1 MHLEVI
7 MRRIAPQC
15 AAALLACLFILPSA
29 AQQLPAGVK
38 KVTTVEG
45 ITEYRLANGL
55 QVLLFPDPSKQTITV
70 NITYLVGSK
79 HENYGE
85 TGMAHLLEHLVFK
98 GTPKHQDIPKEF
110 NQYGARFNGTT
121 WYDRTN
127 YYESFPAT
135 EEALRWALDLE
146 ADRMVNSH
154 IAKKDLDSE
163 MTVVRNE
170 FEMGENSPNRVLL
183 QRVMSTA
190 YLWHNYGKST
200 IGAKSDVENVPID
213 RLQAFYRKHYQP
225 DNAVLVVAGK
235 FDEAKTL
242 GWVVEKFG
250 GLPKPDRKLDDSYTV
265 EPTQDGE
272 RFVTLRRVGDNQLVM
287 AGYHIP
293 PGAHA
298 DFAAIDIL
306 ARVLGD
312 VPSGRL
318 HKALVESK
326 KAAQAG
332 AFEFQ
337 LREPGFLL
345 AQATLRKE
353 QSLDDA
359 KATLLQTL
367 DSLAANP
374 ITKDEVERAR
384 TAILKDIDLSLN
396 DAERI
401 ALGLTEWASLGDWR
415 LFFLH
420 RDRVKKVTVEDV
432 QRVAKA
438 YLQPSNR
445 TLGVFIPEDKPVR
458 AEIPGV
464 PNVAEMLKDYKGSEA
479 VAAGEAFDPSPANIE
494 KRTQRSE
501 LFGGKLRLTLL
512 PKQTRGKTVH
522 ARLSLHF
529 GDETNLKDKSAVG
542 ALAGGMLD
550 RGTTKRTRQQIRD
563 ELDRLKT
570 RAYVAGTATG
580 ATASIETTRENLPAA
595 MKLVAEMLREPAFP
609 ETEFEQL
616 KQQRLAAVESGKSE
630 PQQLAFTAINR
641 HLSRYPKGDVR
652 YAPTPEEMAEML
664 RAVTL
669 ADAKAFHQQFYGLA
683 KAELTVVGDHD
694 PQEVKDLAST
704 LLAGWNSSQK
714 YAEIRRPYQK
724 VEMSNQMI
732 EAPDKANAVFVAGV
746 PLQLSDND
754 PDFPALS
761 LGNFL
766 LGGSF
771 GSRFVQR
778 IRHKDGLSY
787 GVQSMASASS
797 RERSGQFMT
806 FAITNPQN
814 VLKVEAAWREEIE
827 RALKDGFTPEEMKT
841 AKAAWLQGRQVSR
854 AQDQEL
860 VGRLATQRFYDRTM
874 AWEAELERKVEAL
887 TSDDVVAALRKYIDP
902 AQVSV
907 FKAGDFKK
915 AGLTK

>member
-1 MHLEVI
+1 
-7 MRRIAPQC
+7 MRRIATHC
-15 AAALLACLFILPSA
+15 AAALLVCALFSPAL
-29 AQQLPAGVK
+29 AQAPPAGVR

-55 QVLLFPDPSKQTITV
+55 QVLLFPDPSKQTVTV

-98 GTPKHQDIPKEF
+98 GTPKHPDIPKEF

-135 EEALRWALDLE
+135 DEALRWALDLE
-146 ADRMVNSH
+146 SDRMVNSY

-170 FEMGENSPNRVLL
+170 FEMGENSPGGVLM

-235 FDEAKTL
+235 FEEAKVL

-250 GLPKPDRKLDDSYTV
+250 TIPKPERKLENPYTV

-272 RFVTLRRVGDNQLVM
+272 RSVTLRRVGDNQLVM
-287 AGYHIP
+287 ASYHIP
-293 PGAHA
+293 PGSHP
-298 DFAAIDIL
+298 DYAAIDIL
-306 ARVLGD
+306 SNVLGD
-312 VPSGRL
+312 VPSGRI
-318 HKALVESK
+318 HKALVETK

-332 AFEFQ
+332 AFDFQ
-337 LREPGFLL
+337 LREPGVLL
-345 AQATLRKE
+345 AQAVLRKE
-353 QSLDDA
+353 QSIDDA
-359 KATLLQTL
+359 RDTLLKTL
-367 DSLAANP
+367 DGVTQNP
-374 ITKDEVERAR
+374 PTKEEVERAR
-384 TAILKDIDLSLN
+384 AAILKEIDLAMN
-396 DAERI
+396 DAQRI

-432 QRVAKA
+432 QRVAGA
-438 YLQPSNR
+438 YLRPSNR
-445 TLGVFIPEDKPVR
+445 TVGLFIPEEKPLR
-458 AEIPGV
+458 AEV
-464 PNVAEMLKDYKGSEA
+464 PPAPNIEEMLKDYKGAAA
-479 VAAGEAFDPSPANIE
+479 VEVGEAFDPSPANIE

-501 LFGGKLRLTLL
+501 LFGGKLRLTFL

-522 ARLSLHF
+522 ASLALHF
-529 GDETNLKDKSAVG
+529 GDEANLNGKG
-542 ALAGGMLD
+542 AIGSLAGSMLD
-550 RGTTKRTRQQIRD
+550 RGTGKHTRQQLRD
-563 ELDRLKT
+563 ELDKLKA
-570 RAYVAGTATG
+570 RVFVTG
-580 ATASIETTRENLPAA
+580 SPMGANASIETTRENLGAA
-595 MKLVAEMLREPAFP
+595 MKLAAEMLREPSFP
-609 ETEFEQL
+609 EAEFEQL
-616 KQQRLAAVESGKSE
+616 KQQRLAAIESGKSE
-630 PQQLAFTAINR
+630 PQQLAFTAMNR
-641 HLSRYPKGDVR
+641 QMNRYPKGDVR
-652 YAPTPEEMAEML
+652 YAATPDEMAEMM

-669 ADAKAFHQQFYGLA
+669 ADVKAFHEQFYGLA
-683 KAELTVVGDHD
+683 KAELTVVGDFD
-694 PQEVKDLAST
+694 PGEVKELAST
-704 LLAGWNSSQK
+704 LLGGWNSRQK
-714 YAEIRRPYQK
+714 YAEVKRPYQK
-724 VEMSNQMI
+724 AESLNQMI
-732 EAPDKANAVFVAGV
+732 EAPDKANAVFVAGL
-746 PLQLSDND
+746 PLLVSDSD
-754 PDFPALS
+754 PEYPALS

-778 IRHKDGLSY
+778 IRHKEGLSY
-787 GVQSMASASS
+787 GVQSMFMASYS
-797 RERSGQFMT
+797 ERSGQFLT

-814 VLKVEAAWREEIE
+814 VLKVEAAWREELE
-827 RALKDGFTPEEMKT
+827 KALKEGFTPEEMKT

-854 AQDQEL
+854 AQDREL
-860 VGRLATQRFYDRTM
+860 MGRLSQLRYNERTM
-874 AWEAELERKVEAL
+874 AWEADLERKVEAL
-887 TSDDVVAALRKYIDP
+887 SSDDVVAALRKHIEP
-902 AQVSV
+902 ALISI